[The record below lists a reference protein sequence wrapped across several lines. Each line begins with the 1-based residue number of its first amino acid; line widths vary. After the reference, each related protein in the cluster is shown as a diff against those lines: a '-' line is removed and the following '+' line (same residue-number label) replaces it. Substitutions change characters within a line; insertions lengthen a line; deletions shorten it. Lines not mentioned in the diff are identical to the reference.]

1 MNNCPHCGKPLNID
15 KELYKKIYGTWTTK
29 EIIEATNRILN
40 EIENKNLKLNLKDST
55 SPVLIEDPSD
65 KNSFYVIMPMKI

>member
-29 EIIEATNRILN
+29 EIIDATNRILN
-40 EIENKNLKLNLKDST
+40 EKENKNLSDSR
-55 SPVLIEDPSD
+55 
-65 KNSFYVIMPMKI
+65 